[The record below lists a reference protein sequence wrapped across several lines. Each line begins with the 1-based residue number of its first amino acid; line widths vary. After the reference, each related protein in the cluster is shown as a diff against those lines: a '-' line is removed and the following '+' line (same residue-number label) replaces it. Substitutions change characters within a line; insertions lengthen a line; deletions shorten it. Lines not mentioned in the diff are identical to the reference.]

1 MKRLE
6 SNQTEQSWFC
16 CSIHFTGVNCRR
28 QDFRTV
34 PFIYLLRIYD
44 SIHVDQVY
52 RKHYIRNIVKILLSR
67 GRHVHLKTY
76 KQKKTAWMKMLREI
90 FLGIFSRSLSCK
102 GSEYQRLFLFQL
114 NQVLLETDYS
124 SEASNENLNIL
135 LLPAFTHRF
144 FPAEALKTT
153 AHGLPKISRNLSS
166 NGPTFGKKY
175 KTGFLFSN
183 IGIKQSKMGT
193 ETTKIAL
200 NAHVHLRTAN
210 QQMSRPERQVDNI
223 TDMPRSCRLR
233 ENTSGRRPLGSSSW
247 LLKVLVNWSADS
259 FRLNHVASM
268 S

>member
-1 MKRLE
+1 
-6 SNQTEQSWFC
+6 
-16 CSIHFTGVNCRR
+16 
-28 QDFRTV
+28 
-34 PFIYLLRIYD
+34 
-44 SIHVDQVY
+44 
-52 RKHYIRNIVKILLSR
+52 
-67 GRHVHLKTY
+67 
-76 KQKKTAWMKMLREI
+76 MKMLRKI

-200 NAHVHLRTAN
+200 NAHVHVRTAN

-259 FRLNHVASM
+259 FRLNHVTSM